1 MGICITYNYC
11 NYNNNLLN
19 TSNEDINQDE
29 EIRSKLFYKRGKSYI
44 KIKSMKKRLDGINN
58 STISTESFLR
68 TKTFSRLTPFHINNN
83 HQNNT
88 LITINQTNIQKN
100 NLSSFANALQER
112 KKSMKEKKNKEKITI
127 VIEKVQDK
135 EKEIKK
141 ENENEESSCSNKE
154 NENNINNKKDD
165 NKLSIINNSEL
176 PFSKCKTDLDL
187 LKLTEKNQKEE
198 DEQNNMKYELIEEL
212 PESTQFSPEDDI
224 HLIKELKH
232 HFLFENLSDK
242 IITELVENS
251 TRLQLEENMIIFKE
265 GEEANSFYVLKKGK
279 IKLFDN
285 KNTKYLNGNEFFS
298 FGEMGLNNYSIRRK
312 YSAITQSNVELYIFD
327 KELFNTKREK
337 NKEEDEKKEIIFK
350 SFFDKEDIFLGIN
363 ESEKKSFIELS
374 NLKIVNEDKTV
385 ISLKEYNINII
396 SQFYFEKFFFICK
409 GNVKIIN
416 RQKNKKS
423 IQEFISEKNSYGL
436 SNLLFKSNIK
446 RANTSI
452 SNSNQEDTNLICNSK
467 YNEFIFFNEKMF
479 IECFGLNYKHY
490 LINSCILYY
499 INNDPIFKKLIN
511 FCNISNEFV
520 HEIFYKKYYKQ
531 NSLIF
536 QKGISLEN
544 KSIILLDGKLTGY
557 KNKTKQE
564 KAKILFNG
572 KNLFTFSEFND
583 DIITI
588 DDTIVLETS
597 FDYFQQF
604 LTTKHLNTQSMIIFY
619 NILNHFQIF
628 QKIQIEQAMD
638 IVRHINIK
646 KYKQDNLIKKI
657 GENCEEI
664 YLIETGTVAVYNNS
678 NVLRKVLESGNSF
691 GSFYILNEQTYSYNY
706 VAYSKEVVL
715 YIIDKDYFMELLT
728 ENSINEYIRE
738 QLYLEDNNITLNDL
752 YYLSYLGRGRF
763 GNVCLV
769 HNEIFFYAIK
779 AISLSFIESQK
790 YGVKYLLFEKNA
802 LIHIDHPFLL
812 KLITTLKNETSIF
825 FLMEYISGMNLGE
838 YLNQRK
844 IKRNIYE
851 SKFYSASLLLSINYL
866 HINKIIHRDI
876 KPSNIMLD
884 KKGYIKIIDFG
895 TAKILNENEKT
906 KTVIGTPNFLPPEVL
921 LGKGYSFSCDY
932 WSIGVCIYYIYYG
945 ILPFGNNST
954 EINDT
959 YKEIIEKNISFPDN
973 NNIEINSLL
982 TSLLDKNENNRKKFL
997 DFKNIKNH
1005 VFFKNINWDAL
1016 LSYKLK
1022 PPFVPSKD
1030 QRIHDSILNNI
1041 TSPYVAFMKNEK
1053 NDSKISVS
1061 LKSDNQKHNL
1071 KDNFENPENWY
1082 ENF

>member
-29 EIRSKLFYKRGKSYI
+29 EIRSKLFYRRGKSYI

-68 TKTFSRLTPFHINNN
+68 TKTFSRLAPFHINNN
-83 HQNNT
+83 QQNNT

-112 KKSMKEKKNKEKITI
+112 KKSMKENKKKEKITI

-198 DEQNNMKYELIEEL
+198 EEQNNMKYELIEEL

-327 KELFNTKREK
+327 KELFNAKREK

-452 SNSNQEDTNLICNSK
+452 SNSNQEYTHLICNSK

-511 FCNISNEFV
+511 FCNISNECV
-520 HEIFYKKYYKQ
+520 HEIFYKMYYKQ

-604 LTTKHLNTQSMIIFY
+604 LTTKNLNTQSMIIFY

-738 QLYLEDNNITLNDL
+738 KLCLEDNNITLNDL

-779 AISLSFIESQK
+779 AISLSFIERQK

-838 YLNQRK
+838 YLTQRK
-844 IKRNIYE
+844 IKRNLYE

-982 TSLLDKNENNRKKFL
+982 TSLLDKNENNRIKFL

-1053 NDSKISVS
+1053 NDSKICVS

>member
-11 NYNNNLLN
+11 KNNNNLLN
-19 TSNEDINQDE
+19 VSNDDINQDD
-29 EIRSKLFYKRGKSYI
+29 EIRSKTFYKTGKSYI

-68 TKTFSRLTPFHINNN
+68 TKTYSRRVFININNKY
-83 HQNNT
+83 QNNT

-100 NLSSFANALQER
+100 NLSSFGNALQER
-112 KKSMKEKKNKEKITI
+112 KNTMNQNKKKEI
-127 VIEKVQDK
+127 VINIEK
-135 EKEIKK
+135 EKETKK
-141 ENENEESSCSNKE
+141 EEENEESLFSNND
-154 NENNINNKKDD
+154 NENLHHKKDE
-165 NKLSIINNSEL
+165 NKLLIINNSEVH
-176 PFSKCKTDLDL
+176 FTKCKTYLDL

-198 DEQNNMKYELIEEL
+198 VEQNDIKYELIEEL

-224 HLIKELKH
+224 HLIKVLKH
-232 HFLFENLSDK
+232 HFLFGNLSEK

-279 IKLFDN
+279 IKIYDS
-285 KNTKYLNGNEFFS
+285 KNTKYLNSNEYLS
-298 FGEMGLNNYSIRRK
+298 FGEMGLNKYSIRRK
-312 YSAITQSNVELYIFD
+312 YTAITQTNVELYIFD
-327 KELFNTKREK
+327 REFYNLK
-337 NKEEDEKKEIIFK
+337 KKNNKEEDEKKEIIFQ
-350 SFFDKEDIFLGIN
+350 SFFDKEDIFQGIN
-363 ESEKKSFIELS
+363 ESEKKSFMELC

-385 ISLKEYNINII
+385 ISLKEYDINII
-396 SQFYFEKFFFICK
+396 SSFYYEKMFFLSK

-423 IQEFISEKNSYGL
+423 IQEFISEKNSFGL
-436 SNLLFKSNIK
+436 SNLLFKSNLK

-452 SNSNQEDTNLICNSK
+452 SNNNQENTSLICNSK
-467 YNEFIFFNEKMF
+467 YNEFIFLNEKMF
-479 IECFGLNYKHY
+479 IECFGLNYKCY
-490 LINSCILYY
+490 LINSCILYS
-499 INNDPIFKKLIN
+499 INNDPIFKKLIT
-511 FCNISNEFV
+511 FCNISNESV
-520 HEIFYKKYYKQ
+520 HEIFYKMYYKQ

-583 DIITI
+583 DIISI
-588 DDTIVLETS
+588 DDVIVLETS
-597 FDYFQQF
+597 FDYFQNF
-604 LTTKHLNTQSMIIFY
+604 LTTKNLNSQSMIIFY

-628 QKIQIEQAMD
+628 QKIQIEQAID
-638 IVRHINIK
+638 IVKHINIK
-646 KYKQDNLIKKI
+646 KYRQNNFIQKI
-657 GENCEEI
+657 GENCEQI
-664 YLIETGTVAVYNNS
+664 FLIETGTVGVYNNS
-678 NVLRKVLESGNSF
+678 NTLKKVIESGNSF
-691 GSFYILNEQTYSYNY
+691 GSFFILNEQTSSYNY
-706 VAYSKEVVL
+706 IAYSKEVII
-715 YIIDKDYFMELLT
+715 YTIDKDYFMELLT

-738 QLYLEDNNITLNDL
+738 KLCLEDNNITLNDL

-769 HNEIFFYAIK
+769 HNEISFYAIK
-779 AISLSFIESQK
+779 AISLSFIERQK

-851 SKFYSASLLLSINYL
+851 STFYSASLLLSINYL

-895 TAKILNENEKT
+895 TAKILNDNEKT
-906 KTVIGTPNFLPPEVL
+906 KTIIGTPNFLPPEVL

-932 WSIGVCIYYIYYG
+932 WSIGVTIYFIYYG

-954 EINDT
+954 EINET

-982 TSLLDKNENNRKKFL
+982 TSLLDKNENNRKKFI
-997 DFKNIKNH
+997 DFKNVKNH
-1005 VFFKNINWDAL
+1005 IFFKNINWFAL
-1016 LSYKLK
+1016 LNYKLK

-1030 QRIHDSILNNI
+1030 PRVHDSILNNI

-1053 NDSKISVS
+1053 HDSKVSVS
-1061 LKSDNQKHNL
+1061 LRNDNQKHNVN
-1071 KDNFENPENWY
+1071 DNYQNPENWY